1 MPVIESELVEHIS
14 TKPNT
19 AENAPPKLSHLRL
32 LEAESIYILREVAS
46 EFERPVMLY
55 SIGKDS
61 AVMLRLAQK
70 AFYPAPIPFPLLHV
84 DTGFKFREMLE
95 FRDKAAASIG
105 AELLVWRN
113 EPAIAAGT
121 NPIALDTKRCCG
133 LLKTQALL
141 DALRHYN
148 FDAAFG
154 GARRDEERSR
164 AKERIYSFRDSAGQ
178 WDPKNQ
184 RPELWNLYN
193 ARIHTSASG
202 LNQPG
207 ESIRVFP
214 LSNWTEMDVWQ
225 YIHEEQ
231 IPVVD
236 LYFAK
241 ERPMYVRGETLLPTE
256 QDFIAWP
263 GEKPQMIKSRLRSLG
278 CSPCT
283 GAIRSDAETIPDI
296 IAELLTFRSSERANR
311 VIDHDQEGSME
322 LKKREGYF

>member
-1 MPVIESELVEHIS
+1 MPVAASDIQSHLH
-14 TKPNT
+14 T
-19 AENAPPKLSHLRL
+19 ENSASRLSHLRL
-32 LEAESIYILREVAS
+32 LEAESIHILREVAS

-61 AVMLRLAQK
+61 SVMLRLAQK
-70 AFYPAPIPFPLLHV
+70 AFYPGPIPFPLMHI
-84 DTGFKFREMLE
+84 DTGFKFREMIA
-95 FRDKAAASIG
+95 FRDEMARQVG

-141 DALRHYN
+141 DGLRHYD

-154 GARRDEERSR
+154 GARRDEEKSR
-164 AKERIYSFRDSAGQ
+164 AKERIYSFRDGNGQ

-193 ARIHTSASG
+193 ARVH
-202 LNQPG
+202 PR

-225 YIHEEQ
+225 YIHEEK

-241 ERPMYVRGETLLPTE
+241 ERPMYVRGEVLLPIE
-256 QDFIAWP
+256 QDFMAWP
-263 GEKPQMIKSRLRSLG
+263 GEKPQMVKCRLRSLG

-296 IAELLTFRSSERANR
+296 IAELISFRSSERANR

-322 LKKREGYF
+322 IKKREGYF